1 MTEHVHPERSDLD
14 WLEEDRLHEECGV
27 FGIFNH
33 PDAAALTALGLHAL
47 QHRGQEAAG
56 IVSFDGSHFHTERRV
71 GLVGDHFTSRPVIDR
86 LKGDMA
92 VGHVRYSTC
101 GDPVLRNVQ
110 PLFVDL
116 DSGGFALGHNGNLTN
131 ALTLRDS
138 LVKKGAICQSTT
150 DTEVIL
156 HLVARSEK
164 QRFVEQL
171 IEALLQV
178 EGAYALVG
186 LTHKKLIGARDPFG
200 IRPLVLGKLGD
211 SWVLASETCALD
223 IIGAE
228 FVREVENGEVVVIT
242 REGLESH
249 RFVPKYPARL
259 CIFEYIYFAR
269 PNSIVG
275 GRSVYE
281 VRKEMGR
288 QLAREAP
295 ADADI
300 VVPIPDS
307 GVPAAI
313 GYSQESGLPFEY
325 GIIRNHYVGRT
336 FIEPEQRIRQLGVKL
351 KHSANEFQVKGKR
364 IVLIDDS
371 VVRGTTSVKIV
382 QMMRD
387 AGASEVH
394 MRISSPPIT
403 HPDFYGIDTPDQD
416 KLLAAHR
423 TLEEMRQFIGADSL
437 AFLSVDGIYKAMGY
451 EGRDHAHPQFTDH
464 CFTGEYPTRLRD
476 REGPPAQKQLSFLA
490 EVG

>member
-1 MTEHVHPERSDLD
+1 MTDTLKADDQSLT

-27 FGIFNH
+27 FGIFGH

-56 IVSFDGSHFHTERRV
+56 IVTFDGHHFHTERRL
-71 GLVGDHFTSRPVIDR
+71 GLVGDHFTSRPGDR
-86 LKGDMA
+86 PAEGRRGHRPCALFDLRRPDHAQRAAA
-92 VGHVRYSTC
+92 VRR
-101 GDPVLRNVQ
+101 PRL
-110 PLFVDL
+110 
-116 DSGGFALGHNGNLTN
+116 GGFALAHNGNLTN
-131 ALTLRDS
+131 ALTMRDW
-138 LVKKGAICQSTT
+138 LITKGAICQSTT

-164 QRFVEQL
+164 RLFVEKF
-171 IEALLQV
+171 IEALLQI

-186 LTHKKLIGARDPFG
+186 LTNKKLVGARDPFG
-200 IRPLVLGKLGD
+200 IRPLVLGRLGEA
-211 SWVLASETCALD
+211 WVLASETCALD
-223 IIGAE
+223 IIGAD

-242 REGLESH
+242 EEGLESH

-269 PNSIVG
+269 PNSMVG

-288 QLAREAP
+288 QLALEAP
-295 ADADI
+295 ADADV
-300 VVPIPDS
+300 VVPIPNS

-313 GYSQESGLPFEY
+313 GYSQGSGIPFEY

-351 KHSANEFQVKGKR
+351 KHSANEAQVRGKR

-382 QMMRD
+382 QMMRE
-387 AGASEVH
+387 AGAKEIH

-416 KLLAAHR
+416 KLLAATK
-423 TLEEMRQFIGADSL
+423 TLEEMRAYMGADTL

-451 EGRDHAHPQFTDH
+451 EGRDAAHPQFTDH

-476 REGPPAQKQLSFLA
+476 REGPPQQKQLSFLA

>member
-1 MTEHVHPERSDLD
+1 MAEQTDVNDPDLS

-56 IVSFDGSHFHTERRV
+56 IVSFDGAHFHTERRV
-71 GLVGDHFTSRPVIDR
+71 GLVGDHFTSRPVIER
-86 LKGDMA
+86 LKGDVA
-92 VGHVRYSTC
+92 IGHVRYSTC

-116 DSGGFALGHNGNLTN
+116 DSGGFSLAHNGNLTN
-131 ALTLRDS
+131 ALTLRDW
-138 LVKKGAICQSTT
+138 LIKKGAICQSTT

-164 QRFVEQL
+164 RRFVEKF

-178 EGAYALVG
+178 EGAYAFVG
-186 LTHKKLIGARDPFG
+186 LTNKKLVGARDPYG
-200 IRPLVLGKLGD
+200 IRPLVLGKLGEA
-211 SWVLASETCALD
+211 WVLASETCALD

-228 FVREVENGEVVVIT
+228 FVREVENGEVVVIS
-242 REGLESH
+242 REGIESH

-269 PNSIVG
+269 PDSIVG

-295 ADADI
+295 ADAD
-300 VVPIPDS
+300 VVIPIPDS

-351 KHSANEFQVKGKR
+351 KHSANEGSGQG
-364 IVLIDDS
+364 
-371 VVRGTTSVKIV
+371 
-382 QMMRD
+382 Q
-387 AGASEVH
+387 
-394 MRISSPPIT
+394 
-403 HPDFYGIDTPDQD
+403 
-416 KLLAAHR
+416 AHR
-423 TLEEMRQFIGADSL
+423 AHRRQRGARHDLGEDRANDARGWRQGS
-437 AFLSVDGIYKAMGY
+437 AYAHFEPAHHPSRFLRHRHARSGQAARRPPHARGDACLYRRRLPRLPL
-451 EGRDHAHPQFTDH
+451 GRRH
-464 CFTGEYPTRLRD
+464 L
-476 REGPPAQKQLSFLA
+476 
-490 EVG
+490 

>member
-1 MTEHVHPERSDLD
+1 MTDTLKADDQSLT

-27 FGIFNH
+27 FGIFGH

-56 IVSFDGSHFHTERRV
+56 IVTFDGHHFHTERRL
-71 GLVGDHFTSRPVIDR
+71 GLVGDHFTSSQVIDR
-86 LKGDMA
+86 LKGDA
-92 VGHVRYSTC
+92 AIGHVRYSTC
-101 GDPVLRNVQ
+101 GDPIMRNVQ

-116 DSGGFALGHNGNLTN
+116 ASGGFALAHNGNLTN
-131 ALTLRDS
+131 ALTMRDW
-138 LVKKGAICQSTT
+138 LITKGAICQSTT

-164 QRFVEQL
+164 RLFVEKF
-171 IEALLQV
+171 IEALLQI

-186 LTHKKLIGARDPFG
+186 LTNKKLVGARDPFG
-200 IRPLVLGKLGD
+200 IRPLVLGRLGEA
-211 SWVLASETCALD
+211 WVLASETCALD

-242 REGLESH
+242 EKGSRATASCRNIRRGSASSNTSIS
-249 RFVPKYPARL
+249 PG
-259 CIFEYIYFAR
+259 

-295 ADADI
+295 ADADV

-313 GYSQESGLPFEY
+313 GYSQGSGMPFEY

-351 KHSANEFQVKGKR
+351 KHQ
-364 IVLIDDS
+364 
-371 VVRGTTSVKIV
+371 
-382 QMMRD
+382 
-387 AGASEVH
+387 
-394 MRISSPPIT
+394 
-403 HPDFYGIDTPDQD
+403 
-416 KLLAAHR
+416 
-423 TLEEMRQFIGADSL
+423 RQ
-437 AFLSVDGIYKAMGY
+437 
-451 EGRDHAHPQFTDH
+451 
-464 CFTGEYPTRLRD
+464 
-476 REGPPAQKQLSFLA
+476 
-490 EVG
+490 